1 MNLLVLGAS
10 GGCGKEVVSQ
20 AVKRG
25 YNVTAV
31 VRETTSI
38 EAPDDVQIIRGS
50 VLSKEILQEVIDDK
64 DAVISCL
71 GLNRKN
77 KLNPWSEITSPEN
90 LTSEVVEHLTTLMKP
105 NKSLAVISAAGVVDS
120 FASTNLLLKFLIRK
134 SNLGPAYSD
143 LEKMEK
149 ALKES
154 SLNWYAIRPV
164 TLTDFKVNQV
174 KTADSYS
181 LFSMISRPSVAKYLL
196 DIIEGVESPNTRT
209 PIIKN

>member
-10 GGCGKEVVSQ
+10 GGCGIEVVSQ
-20 AVKRG
+20 AVTRG
-25 YNVTAV
+25 HNVTAV
-31 VRETTSI
+31 VRETTFF
-38 EAPDDVQIIRGS
+38 EAPEEVKVIRGS
-50 VLSKEILQEVIDDK
+50 VLSEQLLEEVIDGK

-77 KLNPWSEITSPEN
+77 KLNPWSEIISPKN
-90 LTSEVVEHLTTLMKP
+90 LTSEAVGLLINLMKQD
-105 NKSLAVISAAGVVDS
+105 KSLAVISAAGVAES
-120 FASTNLLLKFLIRK
+120 FARTNPLLKFLIRR
-134 SNLGPAYSD
+134 SSLGPAYSD

-149 ALKES
+149 ALKGS

-164 TLTDFKVNQV
+164 TLTDFKIKEV

-196 DIIEGVESPNTRT
+196 DIIEGVEQPDTRT